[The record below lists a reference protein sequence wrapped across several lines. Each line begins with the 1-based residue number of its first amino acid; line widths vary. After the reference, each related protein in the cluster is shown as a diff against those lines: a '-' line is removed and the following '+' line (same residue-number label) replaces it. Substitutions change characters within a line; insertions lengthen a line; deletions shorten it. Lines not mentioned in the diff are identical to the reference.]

1 MQVQPATP
9 SDIPAIMRVERV
21 DGYARFIG
29 RWDAEQHAAELEN
42 PSSRYLV
49 VRDGTDIAGFAL
61 LQEIGRFSQSVR
73 LRRIA
78 VENAGRGIGSVLL
91 RSVLQTCF
99 DDLAAHRV
107 YLYVFVENE
116 RAYRTYLKNG
126 FVAEGI
132 VRDGHR
138 DPDGSFRSMRLM
150 SMLRP
155 EWAARP

>member
-1 MQVQPATP
+1 MQVQTATP

-29 RWDAEQHAAELEN
+29 RWDAGQHAAELEN

-78 VENAGRGIGSVLL
+78 VENTGRGVGSVLL

-99 DDLAAHRV
+99 DDLAA
-107 YLYVFVENE
+107 
-116 RAYRTYLKNG
+116 
-126 FVAEGI
+126 
-132 VRDGHR
+132 
-138 DPDGSFRSMRLM
+138 
-150 SMLRP
+150 
-155 EWAARP
+155 

>member
-1 MQVQPATP
+1 MQVQTAAP

-29 RWDAEQHAAELEN
+29 RWDAGQHAAELEN

-78 VENAGRGIGSVLL
+78 VENADRGVGSILL

-107 YLYVFVENE
+107 YLYLFTENE

-155 EWAARP
+155 EWAARL